1 MGRPHCHGA
10 ASQESQVHTQHQS
23 RQRDLPLSPTP
34 QAPMSSTN
42 ATLHADHTL
51 CKELHGVWLFY
62 TWAPKQLPDPL
73 LQPKI
78 SSFTY
83 KLSSLKPLAC

>member
-1 MGRPHCHGA
+1 
-10 ASQESQVHTQHQS
+10 
-23 RQRDLPLSPTP
+23 
-34 QAPMSSTN
+34 MSSTN